1 MQSLNL
7 MLLAGGVLIFMSL
20 LAGVLSARWGLSFL
34 LVFLVAGMLVGV
46 DGPGGVRFDDAVL
59 TAWVGNAALA
69 IILLEGGISTR
80 MSTFRVGFK
89 PASLLASVGVLL
101 TAAIVG
107 AVAMAVMHVDW
118 RYGLLLGAIVG
129 STDAAAVFS
138 LLRHTDLRLNERVSA
153 TLELESGL
161 NDPMAVFLTL
171 ALLATIQSHAGFGE
185 VLVLLAR
192 QVGFGAAV
200 GLLGAW
206 GVSWLLRRVALELDQ
221 GGLLALI
228 VISGGLV
235 VYACAGLLEG
245 SGFLAIYLFGLRV
258 REQAPKA
265 AHISSSALDGFA
277 WAAQATMFLL
287 LGLLVSP
294 HQMLQA
300 LWPTLAIV
308 ATLIFIAR
316 PLAVWLCLAPL
327 RFPPRERLFIGWVGL
342 RGAVPIVLAL
352 FPLMAHVPDSY
363 RFFNVAFGVVLASL
377 MLQGTTLG
385 RAARLLKVGEAP
397 TAPPPGE
404 PLPVQG
410 RLTLDADLPLA
421 DVFGFFQL
429 PVPKNE
435 HATLRDWMTDALARD
450 HAEGDGVHWN
460 GAHFRVLR
468 MHEGRILRVGLAL
481 APATGASAGGAAR
494 SGDRP
499 PGADVDPAQAA
510 ETRPAAQPPDAA
522 DAAAQVSGRRTS
534 DERGA
539 SSTPAPAP
547 AHVA

>member
-7 MLLAGGVLIFMSL
+7 MLLAAGVLVFVSL
-20 LAGVLSARWGLSFL
+20 MAGVLSARWGLSFL
-34 LVFLVAGMLVGV
+34 LMFLVAGMLVGV
-46 DGPGGVRFDDAVL
+46 DGPGGVRFDNTVL

-89 PASLLASVGVLL
+89 PAALLASVGVLM
-101 TAAIVG
+101 TAGIVG
-107 AVAMAVMHVDW
+107 AMAMAVMQVDW

-138 LLRHTDLRLNERVSA
+138 LLRHADVRLHERVSA

-171 ALLATIQSHAGFGE
+171 ALLATIQSEAGAGE
-185 VLVLLAR
+185 VLMMLLR
-192 QVGFGAAV
+192 QVGFGVAI

-206 GVSWLLRRVALELDQ
+206 GLSWLLRKVTLAVDQ

-228 VISGGLV
+228 IISGGLV
-235 VYACAGLLEG
+235 VYASAGLLEG
-245 SGFLAIYLFGLRV
+245 SGFLAIYLFGLRI
-258 REQAPKA
+258 REQAQKA
-265 AHISSSALDGFA
+265 AHTASSALDGFA
-277 WAAQATMFLL
+277 WAAQAFMFLL

-294 HQMLQA
+294 HQMVQA
-300 LWPTLAIV
+300 LWTTAAIV
-308 ATLIFIAR
+308 ATLIFVAR

-327 RFPPRERLFIGWVGL
+327 GFSHRERLFIGWVGL

-352 FPLMAHVPDSY
+352 FPLMQQIPDSY

-385 RAARLLKVGEAP
+385 WAARRLKVVEPP
-397 TAPPPGE
+397 TAPPDE
-404 PLPVQG
+404 ALPVQG

-421 DVFGFFQL
+421 DVFAFFKL
-429 PVPKNE
+429 PMPKND
-435 HATLRDWMTDALARD
+435 HSTLREWMTDALARD

-460 GAHFRVLR
+460 GAHFQVGR
-468 MHEGRILRVGLAL
+468 MHDGRILRVGIAL
-481 APATGASAGGAAR
+481 VPLPPA
-494 SGDRP
+494 
-499 PGADVDPAQAA
+499 GAD
-510 ETRPAAQPPDAA
+510 
-522 DAAAQVSGRRTS
+522 
-534 DERGA
+534 
-539 SSTPAPAP
+539 
-547 AHVA
+547 